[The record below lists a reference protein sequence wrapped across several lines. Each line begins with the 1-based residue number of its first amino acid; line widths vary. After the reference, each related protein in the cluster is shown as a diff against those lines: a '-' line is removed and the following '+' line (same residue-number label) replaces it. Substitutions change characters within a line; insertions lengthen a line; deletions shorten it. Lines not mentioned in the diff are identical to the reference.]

1 MTKHSASPFSHFA
14 LCAGLLLSTSLS
26 ACTSDD
32 WITQECVTLARSECP
47 AQRESQCRFHDL
59 LKLAADTKHPKQPRI
74 TPRYAKPSRKATSNK
89 AVITPRYDFTGDAQN
104 QIVAQ
109 AHTLQADTAE
119 GFDFTGDAQNQKV
132 AQAHT
137 LQADTAEGFD
147 FTGDAQNQIVTL
159 NMPEIQADTAEGFDF
174 TGDAQN
180 QIVAQAH
187 TLQADTAKGFDF
199 TSDAQNQKV
208 ALNMPEIQTDTA
220 EGFDFTENSTFAN
233 AHPSY
238 APAIQSNEIANTG
251 CIDINTAD
259 IPELMRLPGIGQ
271 ARAQAIVTSR
281 ETRAFKRKKDIRR
294 IKGIGPKSY
303 IKLAALICDI

>member
-1 MTKHSASPFSHFA
+1 MPE
-14 LCAGLLLSTSLS
+14 
-26 ACTSDD
+26 
-32 WITQECVTLARSECP
+32 IQ
-47 AQRESQCRFHDL
+47 
-59 LKLAADTKHPKQPRI
+59 ADT
-74 TPRYAKPSRKATSNK
+74 AEGF
-89 AVITPRYDFTGDAQN
+89 DFTSDAQN

-137 LQADTAEGFD
+137 LQADA
-147 FTGDAQNQIVTL
+147 
-159 NMPEIQADTAEGFDF
+159 
-174 TGDAQN
+174 
-180 QIVAQAH
+180 
-187 TLQADTAKGFDF
+187 
-199 TSDAQNQKV
+199 
-208 ALNMPEIQTDTA
+208 A

-233 AHPSY
+233 AHPAY
-238 APAIQSNEIANTG
+238 APAIQPNDIANTG

-303 IKLAALICDI
+303 IKLAGLICDI

>member
-14 LCAGLLLSTSLS
+14 LCAGLILSTSLS

-104 QIVAQ
+104 QIVTQ

-137 LQADTAEGFD
+137 FQADTAEGFD
-147 FTGDAQNQIVTL
+147 FI
-159 NMPEIQADTAEGFDF
+159 
-174 TGDAQN
+174 
-180 QIVAQAH
+180 
-187 TLQADTAKGFDF
+187 
-199 TSDAQNQKV
+199 
-208 ALNMPEIQTDTA
+208 
-220 EGFDFTENSTFAN
+220 ENSTFAN

-238 APAIQSNEIANTG
+238 APAIQPNDIANTG

-303 IKLAALICDI
+303 IKLAGLICDI

>member
-14 LCAGLLLSTSLS
+14 LCAGLILSTSLS

-104 QIVAQ
+104 QKVAQAHTLQADTAEGFDFTSDAQNQIVAQ

-119 GFDFTGDAQNQKV
+119 GFDFTGDAQNQEV

-137 LQADTAEGFD
+137 LQADT
-147 FTGDAQNQIVTL
+147 
-159 NMPEIQADTAEGFDF
+159 PEGFDF

-187 TLQADTAKGFDF
+187 TLQADA
-199 TSDAQNQKV
+199 
-208 ALNMPEIQTDTA
+208 A
-220 EGFDFTENSTFAN
+220 EGFDFTEDSTFAN
-233 AHPSY
+233 AHPAY
-238 APAIQSNEIANTG
+238 APAIQPNDIANTG

-303 IKLAALICDI
+303 IKLAGLICDI